1 MNFALKSLI
10 KTSAAG
16 VALALAAGL
25 AQAESPTVAPEIE
38 NFVSSKSRAEV
49 RAQTLGAIQAGFV
62 VRNEAD
68 YQRLTLDTRPSTLT
82 RAQVVAEAVE
92 ARRLGL
98 IAYGER
104 SAPMATPEQL
114 DRIRMAGLRALSMT
128 ASR

>member
-1 MNFALKSLI
+1 MNFNLKSLV
-10 KTSAAG
+10 SSSFAG
-16 VALALAAGL
+16 VALTLAAGL
-25 AQAESPTVAPEIE
+25 AQAESPTAAPEIE

-49 RAQTLGAIQAGFV
+49 RAQTLSAIQAEFAA
-62 VRNEAD
+62 RNEAD
-68 YQRLTLDTRPSTLT
+68 HQRLAIDTRPSTLT

-98 IAYGER
+98 IAHGES
-104 SAPMATPEQL
+104 SAPIATPAQL